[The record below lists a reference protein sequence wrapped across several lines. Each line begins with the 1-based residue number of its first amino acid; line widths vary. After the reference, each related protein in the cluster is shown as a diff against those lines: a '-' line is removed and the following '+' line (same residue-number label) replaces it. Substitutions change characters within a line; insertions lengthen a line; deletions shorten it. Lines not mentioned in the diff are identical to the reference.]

1 MRRLLS
7 CLLAS
12 VVALLLGTSAA
23 PACINDSEAVT
34 HEQQFKENY
43 LRPKEFKSNYLQQP
57 APSSA
62 PGSTPRDVALS
73 GVGVALLAGAVV
85 VGLRVAGR
93 R

>member
-1 MRRLLS
+1 MRRLLF

-12 VVALLLGTSAA
+12 VVALLLCVTAA
-23 PACINDSEAVT
+23 PACINDSEAAM
-34 HEQQFKENY
+34 HEQEFKENY
-43 LRPKEFKSNYLQQP
+43 LLPKEFKSNFLQQP

-62 PGSTPRDVALS
+62 PAATPRDLALS